1 MEAVMRAERPMLT
14 SGASGRVAALL
25 SVRVLRGLL
34 LLLQAAALLLLLPF
48 RWRPLLVSTAER
60 SAPAPADGRPEA
72 SRKGGHGGV
81 VVRVPAAMVPR
92 RQREHD
98 ASWRRA
104 LAVRRV
110 VEAMKEGQLGRDFS
124 LFTTARGDTLF
135 TQSWTPV
142 NLKTRGLVVLLHGLN
157 EHSGRYN
164 DFAEKLNENGFKVY
178 AMDWMGHGGSDGLH
192 GYVHSLDY
200 AVSDLEAFL
209 EKVLAENPGTPCFCF
224 GHSTGAAI
232 ILKAA
237 CDPKVEGWIKGLV
250 LTSPAVLV
258 QPSHPIVMVLAPMF
272 CLLAP
277 KYQFSAANNSGSV
290 VSRDPEAL
298 QSKYSDPLVFT
309 GSIRVRTGCEI
320 LRMSTYL
327 LQNLNK
333 IKIPFLVLHG
343 ASDTVTDPEGSQRLF
358 DEASSTDKSIKLYH
372 NLLHDLL
379 IEPEREKIMQD
390 IIDWLSFR
398 LSAGLS
404 CGPLYPPSITLLIY
418 IPPFDA
424 LKQILP
430 SLPRSS
436 AAIMPE
442 KEQQV
447 EVSTCFLLLC
457 ECFLQELT
465 KILIFVQVLWP
476 RLVANKLLRRPVGNN
491 SFVADLPCSDVLL
504 ELANLDE
511 FDPKRPRKYL
521 KDTRKYKLYVGTWNV
536 GGILPSDD
544 VNLEDW
550 LDINNDYYD
559 IYVLG
564 FQEIVPLSAKNV
576 LGAEKRRILAQWNSL
591 VRTTLNKSSSNLEG
605 RKEPKVGERHKACP
619 AKEGFARDFRC
630 IISKQMVGVLVSV
643 WARHELQ
650 YYIRHPS
657 VSCVGCGVMG
667 CLGNKGS
674 VSVRFCL
681 HETSFCFVCCH
692 LASGG
697 RKGDEMN
704 RNSDAVDVLSRTS
717 FPRGPSLDLPHKILD
732 HDRVILLGD
741 LNYRISLP
749 EAITRSL
756 VEQKQWDILLERDQL
771 RTEVSKGRVFE
782 DWQEGAITF
791 SPTYKYYPNSDKYY
805 GCIQGQKGEKRRAPA
820 WCDRILWHG
829 DGLKQKRYDRCES
842 WLSDHRPVRAV
853 FTASVDVRRSFNSL
867 GSFFLSERFDRPDD
881 EHANG
886 GGGRRRSINAYF
898 VPRTAYLQ
906 SKAKLHWH
914 AQNTNT
920 VHATD
925 MLKQY
930 RLWEDIDMD
939 MDVTFMGKHVRM
951 LRHISISREGW
962 IVKAPTSLVNLLRSS
977 KIHLCP
983 PFVFPLFLTRQGT
996 LDSRSLSLSL
1006 LSLIHS
1012 ERERGS
1018 GSSLSPAEVT
1028 FCVFLASLLCKTV
1041 FSLAFGQIVEPPFS
1055 SNLLSSAYMDDDG
1068 GLGIRNW
1075 GFYEPPM
1082 KGNLGLRLMPS
1093 VMERDAKPLLSSG
1106 GFMRRQC
1113 GIPEPSVPPNFVRD
1127 GWRHHGNDSSKND
1140 LLRDGWIHHN
1150 SDNDKNFHIFPVN
1163 HQHHPGY
1170 GVIPDPPTGHNLQ
1183 MLQHPEPQPK
1193 HDKVLTM
1200 EANGAKDESPLKKRS
1215 RGRPQKS
1222 PKPKKPKKAVAPSD
1236 DVLNGSLSHEKGG
1249 RKSTGMVI
1257 NGIDFDI
1264 SRIPTPVCSCTGKPQ
1279 QCYRWGIGGWQSAC
1293 CTTSISM
1300 HPLPMSTKRRGA
1312 RIAGRKMSQGAFKKV
1327 LEKLAGEGYNLSNP
1341 IDLRTFWAK
1350 HGTNK
1355 YVTIR

>member
-1 MEAVMRAERPMLT
+1 MNADRLP
-14 SGASGRVAALL
+14 ASSL
-25 SVRVLRGLL
+25 SSNEPPDNSFDSSPGLI
-34 LLLQAAALLLLLPF
+34 
-48 RWRPLLVSTAER
+48 LVNCQISYIYFLYII
-60 SAPAPADGRPEA
+60 A
-72 SRKGGHGGV
+72 SKKGGHGGV

-200 AVSDLEAFL
+200 AVSDLETFL

-447 EVSTCFLLLC
+447 EVSTCFLLVC

-886 GGGRRRSINAYF
+886 GGGRRRSIN
-898 VPRTAYLQ
+898 V
-906 SKAKLHWH
+906 
-914 AQNTNT
+914 
-920 VHATD
+920 
-925 MLKQY
+925 
-930 RLWEDIDMD
+930 
-939 MDVTFMGKHVRM
+939 
-951 LRHISISREGW
+951 
-962 IVKAPTSLVNLLRSS
+962 
-977 KIHLCP
+977 
-983 PFVFPLFLTRQGT
+983 
-996 LDSRSLSLSL
+996 
-1006 LSLIHS
+1006 
-1012 ERERGS
+1012 
-1018 GSSLSPAEVT
+1018 
-1028 FCVFLASLLCKTV
+1028 
-1041 FSLAFGQIVEPPFS
+1041 
-1055 SNLLSSAYMDDDG
+1055 
-1068 GLGIRNW
+1068 
-1075 GFYEPPM
+1075 
-1082 KGNLGLRLMPS
+1082 
-1093 VMERDAKPLLSSG
+1093 DAL
-1106 GFMRRQC
+1106 
-1113 GIPEPSVPPNFVRD
+1113 
-1127 GWRHHGNDSSKND
+1127 
-1140 LLRDGWIHHN
+1140 
-1150 SDNDKNFHIFPVN
+1150 
-1163 HQHHPGY
+1163 
-1170 GVIPDPPTGHNLQ
+1170 
-1183 MLQHPEPQPK
+1183 
-1193 HDKVLTM
+1193 
-1200 EANGAKDESPLKKRS
+1200 
-1215 RGRPQKS
+1215 
-1222 PKPKKPKKAVAPSD
+1222 
-1236 DVLNGSLSHEKGG
+1236 
-1249 RKSTGMVI
+1249 
-1257 NGIDFDI
+1257 
-1264 SRIPTPVCSCTGKPQ
+1264 
-1279 QCYRWGIGGWQSAC
+1279 
-1293 CTTSISM
+1293 
-1300 HPLPMSTKRRGA
+1300 
-1312 RIAGRKMSQGAFKKV
+1312 
-1327 LEKLAGEGYNLSNP
+1327 
-1341 IDLRTFWAK
+1341 
-1350 HGTNK
+1350 
-1355 YVTIR
+1355 